1 MTKTTPILAI
11 ILSLL
16 LLSVIVSAIL
26 FSNQLE
32 QSTDV
37 GDTPLNISIGE
48 VDLTGYPN
56 PLGGTLTDDPRHFPS
71 YIIRGEL
78 IDEKVIITPTA
89 TMNATLYL
97 SITGDQL
104 TTRAWIWDGS
114 WTELSFTTEGTT
126 KTATVHSGEMVGTI
140 EIPILIQFN
149 SDGHKALEWWC
160 EG

>member
-56 PLGGTLTDDPRHFPS
+56 PLGGTLTDDPRHFPA

-78 IDEKVIITPTA
+78 IDEQVIITSTA
-89 TMNATLYL
+89 TTNATLYL

-104 TTRAWIWDGS
+104 TTRAWTWDGS
-114 WTELSFTTEGTT
+114 WTELSFTEGTT
-126 KTATVHSGEMVGTI
+126 KTATVLTGQFTTTI
-140 EIPILIQFN
+140 EIPIIIQFN
-149 SDGHKALEWWC
+149 SDGHKILEWWC